1 MTSAVAQSAAAE
13 VVRQHLLA
21 ELRDLDGGTASAA
34 QLAGQV
40 TDDPWAYQ
48 RVYAHLRELERRG
61 LVRRVSVQN
70 GRGCVEWALTTD
82 TSGRVHGE
90 RTRR

>member
-1 MTSAVAQSAAAE
+1 MTAAD
-13 VVRQHLLA
+13 VVRAHLLA

-40 TDDPWAYQ
+40 TPDPWAYS
-48 RVYAHLRELERRG
+48 RVYAQLRELERRG

-70 GRGCVEWALTTD
+70 GRGCVEWQLVTEGA
-82 TSGRVHGE
+82 GRVHSE